1 MDDKC
6 HVILFN
12 KEVVLEE
19 ADQVQRITLDITGMG
34 CTYCANRVHNSLI
47 DHPGIV
53 RAEVSHMTGK
63 AEVIYIPTKVD
74 VSHLIDIVAQ
84 ASDNRHSYKALFS
97 IQEVHDEYR
106 NDLDRVN
113 DTTPTAKA

>member
-6 HVILFN
+6 YVILFN

-19 ADQVQRITLDITGMG
+19 ADQVQAITLDVTGMG
-34 CTYCANRVHNSLI
+34 CIHCANRVHNSLI

-74 VSHLIDIVAQ
+74 VSHLIGMVAD
-84 ASDNRHSYKALFS
+84 ASDNRHSYKAALF
-97 IQEVHDEYR
+97 
-106 NDLDRVN
+106 
-113 DTTPTAKA
+113 DTGGA

>member
-19 ADQVQRITLDITGMG
+19 ADQVKRITLDITGMG
-34 CTYCANRVHNSLI
+34 CIHCANRVHNSLI

-74 VSHLIDIVAQ
+74 VSHLIGMVAE
-84 ASDNRHSYKALFS
+84 AGDNRHT
-97 IQEVHDEYR
+97 YR
-106 NDLDRVN
+106 AMPFAVGG
-113 DTTPTAKA
+113 AS